1 MLAAQPRPAA
11 PVPSPDPSAPAGSAP
26 STAPKTKAS
35 IAAAAKPA
43 PPPAPPAS
51 VRLEQ
56 APSQAP
62 PRAEPRGAADQ
73 APATPDLAAAGRD
86 TRRLAGKGAAS
97 SDTKAAKVDDKPA
110 EDKALLGWAQ
120 KQRDQVIAF
129 VRSNNCR
136 AAANTA
142 TEIYNRAPEY
152 YAANVATD
160 RSVKPCLAYLNSE
173 REREDR
179 SRAGE
184 REERSKAAS
193 KRALSTDTPAA
204 APAPPP
210 TRK

>member
-1 MLAAQPRPAA
+1 VRP
-11 PVPSPDPSAPAGSAP
+11 
-26 STAPKTKAS
+26 
-35 IAAAAKPA
+35 
-43 PPPAPPAS
+43 
-51 VRLEQ
+51 EQ

-62 PRAEPRGAADQ
+62 PRAEPRGTADQ
-73 APATPDLAAAGRD
+73 ALATADPATAGRD
-86 TRRLAGKGAAS
+86 SRRGAPS

-179 SRAGE
+179 SRAAQS
-184 REERSKAAS
+184 EERSKAAS
-193 KRALSTDTPAA
+193 KRALSTDAPAA

-210 TRK
+210 ARK